1 MHGRIARR
9 TPARPRRAAVGVS
22 GSSPTG
28 GRTGPEDGAGPAE
41 PAGSPEGAG
50 AAGTPRRPSATKLAS
65 GHMRGSSLLLVGR
78 FLSLGMNFATQLL
91 IARYLLAED
100 YGAWAYVL
108 SLVVLGETVTTLGL
122 DRGVGRF
129 LAVYDEQEDYARLM
143 GTLVLVAA
151 VVGTLGLAVVLLVTG
166 ARSWL
171 EGTSIADGQVVP
183 LLVILVFLA
192 PLQSADNLL
201 GGILAVF
208 ASARAIFVRRYVL
221 APILRLAVVLLVVLT
236 AQDVAFLATGYVVV
250 GAAGLLL
257 YAGILWRV
265 LGDRG
270 VRSRLSLRTAKIP
283 LREVLGF
290 TVPLLS
296 TDLVYVSMATTDA
309 LLLQHFWGTVEVAEY
324 RVVQPLANLNLVV
337 YSSFTLLFTPA
348 ASRLFARRDDRGV
361 ADLYWRTAVWV
372 AVFSFPML
380 ALTTTLAGPVTGL
393 LYPAQYAGSAVF
405 LAVVSVGYYVNA
417 AFGFNGTTLRV
428 YGFVRYTLVTNLA
441 VVVVNVGLYLLLIPP
456 LGALGAAIGT
466 AATLVLHNAVKQ
478 WGLHR
483 RTPVA
488 VFDRRY
494 VRVYVVIAVAVT
506 ALAGVQLLFDP
517 PLAAGAALAGVASLV
532 VVVANRRLL
541 DVAATFPELLRVPG
555 ARRVLGG

>member
-1 MHGRIARR
+1 MSGGVP
-9 TPARPRRAAVGVS
+9 PAADV
-22 GSSPTG
+22 
-28 GRTGPEDGAGPAE
+28 DPAE
-41 PAGSPEGAG
+41 
-50 AAGTPRRPSATKLAS
+50 AAPPSAQKLTV

-78 FLSLGMNFATQLL
+78 FLSLGVNFVVQLL
-91 IARYLLAED
+91 IARYLSQSE

-129 LAVYDEQEDYARLM
+129 LAVYDERQDYARLT

-151 VVGTLGLAVVLLVTG
+151 VVGTLGLALVVLVTG
-166 ARSWL
+166 ASSWL
-171 EGTSIADGQVVP
+171 GDTVIDDDQVLA

-192 PLQSADNLL
+192 PIQSADNLL
-201 GGILAVF
+201 GGVLAVF
-208 ASARAIFVRRYVL
+208 ASARAIFLRRYIL
-221 APILRLAVVLLVVLT
+221 APVLKLAVVVLMVLT
-236 AQDVAFLATGYVVV
+236 VQDVEFLATGYVVV
-250 GAAGLLL
+250 GGVGLLL
-257 YAGILWRV
+257 YGGILLRV

-270 VRSRLSLRTAKIP
+270 VRRHLRLRSAHIP

-337 YSSFTLLFTPA
+337 YTSFTLLFTPA
-348 ASRLFARRDDRGV
+348 ASRLFARRDGQGV

-380 ALTTTLAGPVTGL
+380 ALTTTLAGPVTEL
-393 LYPAQYAGSAVF
+393 LYEPRYAGSAVF
-405 LAVVSVGYYVNA
+405 LAVVSVGFYVNA

-428 YGFVRYTLVTNLA
+428 YGFVRYTLVTNLV
-441 VVVVNVGLYLLLIPP
+441 VVVVNVALYVVLIPP

-466 AATLVLHNAVKQ
+466 AATLVLHNGLKQ

-494 VRVYVVIAVAVT
+494 VRVYLVIAAAIAVLAT
-506 ALAGVQLLFDP
+506 VQLVTRPPLPVGIALA
-517 PLAAGAALAGVASLV
+517 AVASLV
-532 VVVANRRLL
+532 VLVTNRRLL
-541 DVAATFPELLRVPG
+541 DVAATFPELLRLPG
-555 ARRVLGG
+555 ARRLLGG

>member
-1 MHGRIARR
+1 
-9 TPARPRRAAVGVS
+9 
-22 GSSPTG
+22 
-28 GRTGPEDGAGPAE
+28 
-41 PAGSPEGAG
+41 
-50 AAGTPRRPSATKLAS
+50 
-65 GHMRGSSLLLVGR
+65 MRGSSLLLVGR
-78 FLSLGMNFATQLL
+78 FLSLGLNFVIQLL
-91 IARYLLAED
+91 IARYLLPEE

-108 SLVVLGETVTTLGL
+108 SLVVLGETLTTLGL

-129 LAVYDEQEDYARLM
+129 LAVYDEKEDYAHLM
-143 GTLVLVAA
+143 GTFVLVAA
-151 VVGTLGLAVVLLVTG
+151 VVGTLGLTIVVFVTG

-171 EGTSIADGQVVP
+171 AGTVISDGQVMA
-183 LLVILVFLA
+183 LLLILVFLA
-192 PLQSADNLL
+192 PIQSADNLL
-201 GGILAVF
+201 GGVLAVF
-208 ASARAIFVRRYVL
+208 ASARAIFLRRYVL
-221 APILRLAVVLLVVLT
+221 APLFKLAVVLLMVLT
-236 AQDVAFLATGYVVV
+236 AQDVEFLATGYVLV
-250 GAAGLLL
+250 GATGLLL

-270 VRSRLSLRTAKIP
+270 VRARLSLRTARIP
-283 LREVLGF
+283 FREVLGF
-290 TVPLLS
+290 TLPLLS

-348 ASRLFARRDDRGV
+348 ASRLFARRDGEGV
-361 ADLYWRTAVWV
+361 ANLYWRTAVWV

-380 ALTTTLAGPVTGL
+380 ALTTTLAAPVTEL
-393 LYPAQYAGSAVF
+393 LYPPQYAGSAVF
-405 LAVVSVGYYVNA
+405 LAVVSVGFYVNA

-441 VVVVNVGLYLLLIPP
+441 VVVVNVALYLALIPP

-466 AATLVLHNAVKQ
+466 AATLILHNALKQ

-494 VRVYVVIAVAVT
+494 VRVYVVITLAIT
-506 ALAGVQLLFDP
+506 ALAGVQLLLEP
-517 PLAAGAALAGVASLV
+517 PLLVGTALAAVASLV
-532 VVVANRRLL
+532 VLVVNRRLL
-541 DVAATFPELLRVPG
+541 DVAATFPELLRLPG
-555 ARRVLGG
+555 ARRLLGASDKPRARA